1 MCQVIALTEELL
13 VTAKQNDNFVSAIGT
28 SASTSDTLNGV
39 AQYEMVV
46 LQLFSLSVCVCVY
59 VYAHTHLKYSSLE
72 WKNLL
77 FAFIL
82 FY

>member
-28 SASTSDTLNGV
+28 SASTSDIMQTSNGV

-46 LQLFSLSVCVCVY
+46 LQLFSPFLVVY
-59 VYAHTHLKYSSLE
+59 VFMYMHTY
-72 WKNLL
+72 
-77 FAFIL
+77 IL
-82 FY
+82 SIAL